1 MSLPKELNQNITYN
15 HPHASFKLDGVFYDD
30 IELSNLAQ
38 QMASEGKDFSVSLG
52 VFITK
57 WMDSSS
63 EIELQTSG
71 STGTPKMV
79 SIAKQAMVN
88 SAIATGD
95 YFKLKPGNSAL
106 SCLPFEYIAAK
117 MMFVRAY
124 VLGLEL
130 DCINPTSKPLETLTK
145 RYDFCAMVPLQV
157 ENSTDALYHIKTL
170 IVGGAKLSNDLKSK
184 LTKLQTTVYET
195 FGMTETVSH
204 IAVKEIRESSSLFE
218 VLPSVSVGVDARN
231 CLKINAPHLVS
242 KPIQTND
249 VVKLNSRTTFEWLGR
264 YDNIINS
271 GGIKI
276 NPEQLEHQLEGFIK
290 ERFFITAQKDNSLGE
305 IVVIVI
311 ERSTPFETLNFDVLE
326 PIKRPKRMYYLDRF
340 METVSGKIK
349 RQETF
354 NLIKP
359 E

>member
-1 MSLPKELNQNITYN
+1 MSLSIELNQNITYN
-15 HPHASFKLDGVFYDD
+15 HPNTSFKLDGIFYDN
-30 IELSNLAQ
+30 IGLLSLSNQLKSAEE
-38 QMASEGKDFSVSLG
+38 SYKVSLG

-57 WMDSSS
+57 WVDSCS

-71 STGTPKMV
+71 STGAPKTVLM
-79 SIAKQAMVN
+79 SKQAMVN

-130 DCINPTSKPLETLTK
+130 DCINPSSNPLETLTK

-157 ENSTDALYHIKTL
+157 ENSIDSLHHIKTL

-184 LTKLQTTVYET
+184 LIKLQTTVYET

-204 IAVKEIRESSSLFE
+204 IAVKEICELPSLFE
-218 VLPSVSVGVDARN
+218 ALPSVYFAIDDRN
-231 CLKINAPHLVS
+231 CLTIHAPHIGS
-242 KPIQTND
+242 TPIQTND
-249 VVKLNSRTTFEWLGR
+249 VVKLSSNTTFEWLGR
-264 YDNIINS
+264 YDTIINS

-276 NPEQLEHQLEGFIK
+276 SPEQLEQKLERFIK
-290 ERFFITAQKDNSLGE
+290 ERFFITSQQDNSLGE
-305 IVVIVI
+305 IIVIVI
-311 ERSTPFETLNFDVLE
+311 EGSKSNDTINFNILD
-326 PIKRPKRMYYLDRF
+326 PIQRPKRVYYVNQF
-340 METVSGKIK
+340 KETVSGKIK
-349 RQETF
+349 REETF
-354 NLIKP
+354 NLVKP

>member
-63 EIELQTSG
+63 EIELHTSG

-130 DCINPTSKPLETLTK
+130 CWCI
-145 RYDFCAMVPLQV
+145 
-157 ENSTDALYHIKTL
+157 
-170 IVGGAKLSNDLKSK
+170 
-184 LTKLQTTVYET
+184 
-195 FGMTETVSH
+195 
-204 IAVKEIRESSSLFE
+204 
-218 VLPSVSVGVDARN
+218 
-231 CLKINAPHLVS
+231 
-242 KPIQTND
+242 
-249 VVKLNSRTTFEWLGR
+249 
-264 YDNIINS
+264 
-271 GGIKI
+271 
-276 NPEQLEHQLEGFIK
+276 
-290 ERFFITAQKDNSLGE
+290 
-305 IVVIVI
+305 
-311 ERSTPFETLNFDVLE
+311 
-326 PIKRPKRMYYLDRF
+326 
-340 METVSGKIK
+340 
-349 RQETF
+349 
-354 NLIKP
+354 
-359 E
+359 